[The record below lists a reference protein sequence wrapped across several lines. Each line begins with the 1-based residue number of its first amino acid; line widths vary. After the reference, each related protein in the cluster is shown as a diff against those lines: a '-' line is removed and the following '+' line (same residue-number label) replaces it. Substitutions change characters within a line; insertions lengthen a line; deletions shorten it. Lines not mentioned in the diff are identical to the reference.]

1 MLRRI
6 LNQATRAGSTRRRG
20 HRPGAGAGP
29 GAAAGGS
36 AGKTRGAGSLLR
48 GLSKRRRGI

>member
-6 LNQATRAGSTRRRG
+6 LNQATRRRG
-20 HRPGAGAGP
+20 RRPGVGAGGP
-29 GAAAGGS
+29 RGATRGS

-48 GLSKRRRGI
+48 GLSKRRRGL